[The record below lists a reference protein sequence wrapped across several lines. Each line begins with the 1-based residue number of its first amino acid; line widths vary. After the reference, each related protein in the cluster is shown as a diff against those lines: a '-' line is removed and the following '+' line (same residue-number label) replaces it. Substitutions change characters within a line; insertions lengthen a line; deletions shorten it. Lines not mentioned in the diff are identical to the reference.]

1 MISTDWKP
9 EFYHWR
15 IREEE
20 GVVAAEDT
28 IGGVKNAKKYPA
40 VKVEILFEKYKHVNM
55 LKYEWREMLECE
67 EPASCQ
73 EITGQWI
80 RMFQLSDQKSKG
92 EREDSWV
99 SLGPTKT
106 IPGDPRATRI
116 EVLTITLTVL
126 CTVTVSLDLKSYF
139 SPELTIPFLLC
150 HLFCFSIA
158 LFAGIVGWE
167 GQVTFVICGN

>member
-20 GVVAAEDT
+20 GVVAADDT
-28 IGGVKNAKKYPA
+28 IGEVKNAKKYPA

-67 EPASCQ
+67 GPASCQ

-80 RMFQLSDQKSKG
+80 RMFQLSDARIRKAR
-92 EREDSWV
+92 ERERGFLSLAGANKNYSWRPE
-99 SLGPTKT
+99 SDTNWSFNHNAHSFMHCHWCQYGFKEL
-106 IPGDPRATRI
+106 
-116 EVLTITLTVL
+116 L
-126 CTVTVSLDLKSYF
+126 F
-139 SPELTIPFLLC
+139 SRTDN
-150 HLFCFSIA
+150 A
-158 LFAGIVGWE
+158 AW
-167 GQVTFVICGN
+167 